1 MDKNILVKHYTQK
14 ELLEIMEKY
23 NSVDRKI
30 IKANLVKVYKTYG
43 FKNQNIRTELDM
55 AKSKVDSWT
64 TMSMPNIPTFYDA
77 LRIAVHFGFS
87 VEELIID

>member
-1 MDKNILVKHYTQK
+1 MENNIKNYTQK
-14 ELLEIMEKY
+14 EFLEIMEKY
-23 NSVDRKI
+23 NSIDRKI
-30 IKANLVKVYKTYG
+30 IKANLVKIYKTYG

-77 LRIAVHFGFS
+77 MRMAVHFNFNI
-87 VEELIID
+87 EELLIN